1 MNNPRKYTS
10 QGYTEVKVWRYEL
23 PITFLLGLP
32 KDKLSRTPVFGE
44 RNILFGNSADSDS
57 DFEYLG
63 SFMMLDK
70 QV

>member
-10 QGYTEVKVWRYEL
+10 EEYAEVTAANYL
-23 PITFLLGLP
+23 PLRLLE
-32 KDKLSRTPVFGE
+32 DKLSRTPLFGE
-44 RNILFGNSADSDS
+44 QSILFGNSADSDS
-57 DFEYLG
+57 DFEFLG